1 MGLDGS
7 VTLAKNFVYMGST
20 AFNLQQ
26 PSSFLPPP
34 PISLKTGITGFN
46 LVYHDR
52 QHGVTDMTTMKFI
65 NLSLNLIPFLPCELG
80 KDIQSLCGCFFNCKM
95 I

>member
-65 NLSLNLIPFLPCELG
+65 NLRLNILSKFTWEERNE
-80 KDIQSLCGCFFNCKM
+80 IQA
-95 I
+95 